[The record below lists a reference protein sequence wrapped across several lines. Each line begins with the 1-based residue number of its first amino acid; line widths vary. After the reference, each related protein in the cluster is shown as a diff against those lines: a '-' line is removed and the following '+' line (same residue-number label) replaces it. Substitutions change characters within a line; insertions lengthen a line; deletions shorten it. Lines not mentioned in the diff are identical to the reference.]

1 MKLEH
6 NISRINHLLEM
17 YRMNVPEFLQNISV
31 GLKSPITKEDVFG
44 DSIKLSYLKRVD
56 KLFEKGLH
64 YYLDP
69 KAPETSKE
77 ASVFFRKQNFQTKEL
92 NLGAIKIVTKFEEL
106 KLSLS
111 AIAKLSDLDFKRK
124 IATYSINQNPKLVAE
139 EIRNLLY
146 PTFEKNR
153 RDLLKALIS
162 TFASKNILVF
172 EFIETWNKKD
182 KANIDGFYLKPNMIV
197 LKRHQ
202 TFSREIFTLAHELG
216 HYLIDEEEIEEI
228 NYNVLAKHG
237 QSLIE
242 KWCNDFAFYFLAGKY
257 ADYLDSLEKASPY
270 NDYHH
275 GIIEEISQNTHL
287 SKLALFTRLLFNK
300 QISKAHYSLVKNEFD
315 EQYRQREEEKRIQ
328 KELDKESGVKQRGS
342 VAKPIPSPLFISTIQ
357 AAYYEGVLNEYEV
370 CEKLNIKPEKLEK
383 YIE

>member
-153 RDLLKALIS
+153 RDLLKALIA
-162 TFASKNILVF
+162 TFASKNIFVF
-172 EFIETWNKKD
+172 EFIE
-182 KANIDGFYLKPNMIV
+182 
-197 LKRHQ
+197 
-202 TFSREIFTLAHELG
+202 
-216 HYLIDEEEIEEI
+216 
-228 NYNVLAKHG
+228 
-237 QSLIE
+237 
-242 KWCNDFAFYFLAGKY
+242 
-257 ADYLDSLEKASPY
+257 
-270 NDYHH
+270 
-275 GIIEEISQNTHL
+275 
-287 SKLALFTRLLFNK
+287 
-300 QISKAHYSLVKNEFD
+300 
-315 EQYRQREEEKRIQ
+315 
-328 KELDKESGVKQRGS
+328 
-342 VAKPIPSPLFISTIQ
+342 
-357 AAYYEGVLNEYEV
+357 
-370 CEKLNIKPEKLEK
+370 
-383 YIE
+383 